1 MAWHALADEDL
12 LAQCEVHAFRGSGPG
27 GQHRNKTET
36 AVRLVHLPSG
46 VTATGADQRSREQ
59 NLRAALG
66 RLREKLRRL
75 AHRPPPRRPTNP
87 TRASKERRVSDKKK
101 RARLKAFRR
110 GSFE

>member
-1 MAWHALADEDL
+1 MAWHTLSDEAL
-12 LAQCEVHAFRGSGPG
+12 LAQCEVHSFRGSGPG

-36 AVRLVHLPSG
+36 AIRLVHQPSG
-46 VTATGADQRSREQ
+46 VVATAQDQRSREQ

-75 AHRPPPRRPTNP
+75 AYRPPPRKPTRP
-87 TRASKERRVSDKKK
+87 TRASKERRVSEKKQ
-101 RARLKAFRR
+101 RSRVKADRR